1 MTPKESKPKSPPA
14 TTEEGNA
21 AQCATP
27 FEISSKLQTA
37 LQVRFKLTESQIRV
51 YTALLIMGQL
61 TADGISNYSGVP
73 MVKVRS
79 TLETLEK
86 KQLIKPLPGV
96 VTRYRAF
103 APYQELS
110 KEVQTFSK
118 DTQKSWKELQKLQSK
133 TLSEIHDELQLMTR
147 QVRSA
152 LENLNERQ
160 GIALNE
166 AAMATNI
173 VLSNVA
179 ETLQKSLNS
188 LSSLSLDEISEQNT
202 STQQALNSLIDEGI
216 SHLDDAQKLA
226 LEDATKAIS
235 AHQEDS
241 KQWISATAD
250 QLLARVTESKQQ
262 ISTHLD
268 GAKILL
274 QRTMD
279 TGRNAVNTEIT
290 SQKEGLA
297 ESTEETAV
305 TLTSDIDAYTKETNL
320 VFDTSQKE
328 ITQALQKL
336 KQDLT
341 TLMQETWTQQ
351 TQSLSNLV
359 SQLEQSIKK
368 ENRRF
373 AKQTDETTATMDSTI
388 KSSLD
393 TSEQIIEG
401 LFQDLKKAH
410 NHSSLELRR
419 LHKEAEET
427 VTKWPPSSLSYG
439 QFSKIRNS
447 VSTLLEQVKTEHDA
461 LLENASQ
468 SISSEMRD
476 SYLAQ
481 LVEVQTLLQSLIAE
495 SKTQKRALTSN
506 FKSISNQIGRR
517 LKRRLRTIQK
527 ASEAFLS
534 DFRSQMELQE
544 EQHHAL
550 SNKMQKLLRTEAAA
564 SINALEMTASQLGKY
579 AANQLKYAQ
588 GAIKQSAADN
598 RAQAT
603 REQKVIDTHSRA
615 FKGAL
620 TKITNKTAS
629 DLQKELAKLENIV
642 RQYSEGIESTADKL
656 RTEQIL
662 KVETVIEK
670 YQPAIPEIQTTRD
683 RALGRAIRSLTS
695 QLTKRDQ
702 EIIGAFNTVL
712 LEDIPIQTLTA
723 LNEYQAFLQRKKGN
737 LETQAITASDSVIA
751 KQLTATKLKSFNT
764 QITKQLSTKLDA
776 LSASFQE
783 SLATQQSVQDEQSD
797 TALGLARDEF
807 VERYS
812 QQISNYN
819 ELAANSFNMQ
829 MKPLLRDCKTKI
841 SRQTKREKQI
851 DKLCEQTLEKLLE
864 LPKTVL
870 AREKKTA
877 RDKITKELETIFQ
890 DFRAKL
896 VTQTNREKQIT
907 QIIQSSL
914 ESLEALPRTIL
925 SGVSEQHIDQHIS
938 DLLTIFVEYQTAL
951 ERQHLTNRKRIS
963 AEFQTL
969 LKQIVQADYAK
980 SLKTQLNKLLK
991 KSSGEVLEAYRIRL
1005 SNEIVSVEVQAEDVF
1020 QTQLVKQLRTQF
1032 KPKLREYSTTQIPSA
1047 SEPVRTLNK
1056 KLTEIIQKYDSNSRS
1071 LVEKYW
1077 FPLTKII
1084 DDYSAVVAGNLTAL
1098 NTATGTA
1105 IDQATVNLNTSLTNF
1120 EDDTN
1125 NLLTITVQAFNRE
1138 KSGINDQIN
1147 KSITE
1152 MQEDC
1157 IAQFIEIQTLLETLS
1172 GEISSQK
1179 DATTAKLAT
1188 MKDEIENSTTTNLTT
1203 IQESADTFVENVQ
1216 TELQTQEARVN
1227 NLKKNVQDLIK
1238 KQGGT
1243 LIESVDKIQTR
1254 LTEFSKTEIPKA
1266 QNLIEEIGQTCAT
1279 RIDEQRITIN
1289 QLLETFADNLTE
1301 ETDDYVSTLRQ
1312 ELVQLQTVISKLVE
1326 KIGETTVTIDSELN
1340 EQIEENRVNLLN
1352 ALNAQQTALSTETS
1366 ATLQSYIEQSRM
1378 IQTQLHKGLRRI
1390 ATEGKETLEQKQTE
1404 LKVKI
1409 DNTVAQNLSKSEA
1422 TNQSRQEALQ
1432 MKSQT
1437 MITQLGEN
1445 LTAFGNGIT
1454 TSSDQISESL
1464 TSMLTNSQTELD
1476 KLFTVTREGIDE
1488 NHLALQNEIGQDV
1501 ETALQSQTK
1510 ATDLTQTRLKRAT
1523 QDSVRRMQESLQN
1536 FKSTASTE
1544 LLQKSKT
1551 MSDTIDQVL
1560 DNAQEGLVTQTQQTG
1575 RRISRTLSKER
1586 QTLKTEYQNLAKEIT
1601 ARAKTAETT
1610 AINILQL
1617 FSAQT
1622 LPTLDQLRTRASQ
1635 TEEILI
1641 GLWDTLTKMEPA
1653 EAERT
1658 WRIVTCQ
1665 GIENH
1670 LLDMFRRVDETIT
1683 LVYPSFDEV
1692 PVAELS
1698 KIQPQSRVHI
1708 ITTLDG
1714 EKQIASARK
1723 LLQQGNIRLWNNPNM
1738 EFYGGSRDGEE
1749 VLIAPTY
1756 GNQGEIVAVVSDQAS
1771 YIALFNQ
1778 TLGPRWISASNE
1790 IRPRS

>member
-14 TTEEGNA
+14 PTGEGTG
-21 AQCATP
+21 AQCAMP
-27 FEISSKLQTA
+27 IEISSELLTA
-37 LQVRFKLTESQIRV
+37 LQVRFKLTESQSRT

-61 TADGISNYSGVP
+61 TADEISNYSGVP
-73 MVKVRS
+73 MVKVKS
-79 TLETLEK
+79 TIDTLEK

-133 TLSEIHDELQLMTR
+133 TLSQIHDELQLMTR

-179 ETLQKSLNS
+179 ENLQKTLKDLST
-188 LSSLSLDEISEQNT
+188 LSSNEMTEQTT
-202 STQQALNSLIDEGI
+202 STQQTLNNLIDEGI
-216 SHLDDAQKLA
+216 THLDDAQKLA

-241 KQWISATAD
+241 KQWVSSIAD
-250 QLLARVTESKQQ
+250 QLLARVTANNQQ
-262 ISTHLD
+262 TLTQLD
-268 GAKILL
+268 DVNSLL
-274 QRTMD
+274 QRTIE
-279 TGRNAVNTEIT
+279 TGRNTVITEIT

-297 ESTEETAV
+297 ESTEETAT
-305 TLTSDIDAYTKETNL
+305 TLTHDIDTYAKETKL
-320 VFDTSQKE
+320 VFDTSQQE
-328 ITQALQKL
+328 ISQAQQKL

-341 TLMQETWTQQ
+341 TLMQETWTQRAQ
-351 TQSLSNLV
+351 ALDKIV
-359 SQLEQSIKK
+359 SQLEKSIKK
-368 ENRRF
+368 ENRRL
-373 AKQTDETTATMDSTI
+373 AKQTDEAGLNIDSTI

-393 TSEQIIEG
+393 SSEQIIEG

-419 LHKEAEET
+419 LHKEAEAT
-427 VTKWPPSSLSYG
+427 VTKWPPSSLSFT
-439 QFSKIRNS
+439 QFSKIRTS
-447 VSTLLEQVKTEHDA
+447 VSALLEQVKTEHDT

-468 SISSEMRD
+468 SVGSEMRD

-481 LVEVQTLLQSLIAE
+481 LLEVQALLQSLIAE
-495 SKTQKRALTSN
+495 SKTQKSALASN

-517 LKRRLRTIQK
+517 LKRRLKTIQK
-527 ASEAFLS
+527 TAEAFLS
-534 DFRSQMELQE
+534 EFKSQMELQE
-544 EQHHAL
+544 EQHQAH
-550 SNKMQKLLRTEAAA
+550 SKKMQKLLSTEAAA
-564 SINALEMTASQLGKY
+564 SINALEMTARQLGKY
-579 AANQLKYAQ
+579 ASNQLKYAQ
-588 GAIKQSAADN
+588 GAIKQAAADN

-603 REQKVIDTHSRA
+603 REQKVIETQSRA

-629 DLQKELAKLENIV
+629 DLQKELAKLESIV
-642 RQYSEGIESTADKL
+642 RQYSEGTESTADKL
-656 RTEQIL
+656 RAEQLL
-662 KVETVIEK
+662 KIETVIK
-670 YQPAIPEIQTTRD
+670 NYQPTIPEIQTARD
-683 RALGRAIRSLTS
+683 RALGRAVRSLTS
-695 QLTKRDQ
+695 RLTKRDQ
-702 EIIGAFNTVL
+702 EIVGDVNTILTEDVPIHAF
-712 LEDIPIQTLTA
+712 TA
-723 LNEYQAFLQRKKGN
+723 LKEYQALLQRRKGA
-737 LETQAITASDSVIA
+737 LETQAITASNSVIA

-764 QITKQLSTKLDA
+764 QITKQLSTKLDS

-783 SLATQQSVQDEQSD
+783 SLATQQSVQDKQSN
-797 TALGLARDEF
+797 TALGLARNEL

-819 ELAANSFNMQ
+819 ELVTTSFQMR
-829 MKPLLRDCKTKI
+829 MKPLFRDCKTKI

-851 DKLCEQTLEKLLE
+851 DTLCEKTLEKLLA

-870 AREKKTA
+870 ARERKTA

-896 VTQTNREKQIT
+896 VTQTNREKQIAG
-907 QIIQSSL
+907 IFQSSL
-914 ESLEALPRTIL
+914 ETLETLPNTLL
-925 SGVSEQHIDQHIS
+925 SELSEQHLDQQIT
-938 DLLTIFVEYQTAL
+938 DLLKIFVEYQTAL
-951 ERQHLTNRKRIS
+951 ERQHLTNRKRIGT
-963 AEFQTL
+963 EFQTL
-969 LKQIVQADYAK
+969 LKQIVQENYAK
-980 SLKTQLNKLLK
+980 SLKTQLNRLLK
-991 KSSGEVLEAYRIRL
+991 KNSEEVLEVYRTKL
-1005 SNEIVSVEVQAEDVF
+1005 SDERISFEVQAEEAF
-1020 QTQLVKQLRTQF
+1020 QTQLVKQLRTQLQ
-1032 KPKLREYSTTQIPSA
+1032 PKLREYSTTQIPPT
-1047 SEPVRTLNK
+1047 SEPVGTMNK
-1056 KLTEIIQKYDSNSRS
+1056 KLTEIIRKYDSNARS

-1084 DDYSAVVAGNLTAL
+1084 DDYSAAVAGNLTAL

-1105 IDQATVNLNTSLTNF
+1105 VDQATVNLNTSLTNF
-1120 EDDTN
+1120 EDDTS
-1125 NLLTITVQAFNRE
+1125 NLLTTTVQAFNRE
-1138 KSGINDQIN
+1138 KSGIHEQIN

-1157 IAQFIEIQTLLETLS
+1157 IAQFNEVQTLLETLS
-1172 GEISSQK
+1172 GEILSQK

-1188 MKDEIENSTTTNLTT
+1188 LKDEIENTTTTNLST
-1203 IQESADTFVENVQ
+1203 IQESANTFVENVQ

-1227 NLKKNVQDLIK
+1227 NLKKNVQDLIQ
-1238 KQGGT
+1238 KQGAT

-1254 LTEFSKTEIPKA
+1254 LMEFSKTEIPKA

-1279 RIDEQRITIN
+1279 RIDEQRSTIN
-1289 QLLETFADNLTE
+1289 QLLETFADNLSE

-1326 KIGETTVTIDSELN
+1326 KIGETTETIDSELI
-1340 EQIEENRVNLLN
+1340 EQIDENRVNLLN
-1352 ALNAQQTALSTETS
+1352 ALSAQQTTLSTETS

-1378 IQTQLHKGLRRI
+1378 IQTQLHKELGRI
-1390 ATEGKETLEQKQTE
+1390 TTEGKKALEQKQTE
-1404 LKVKI
+1404 IKAKI
-1409 DNTVAQNLSKSEA
+1409 DNTVTQNLSKSDA
-1422 TNQSRQEALQ
+1422 TNQSRQDALLT
-1432 MKSQT
+1432 KSQT

-1445 LTAFGNGIT
+1445 LTTLGKKSS
-1454 TSSDQISESL
+1454 TSSDQLSESL
-1464 TSMLTNSQTELD
+1464 TSMLTNSQTELA
-1476 KLFTVTREGIDE
+1476 KRFTATREGIDE
-1488 NHLALQNEIGQDV
+1488 IQITLQNEIGHDV
-1501 ETALQSQTK
+1501 ETALQNQTK
-1510 ATDLTQTRLKRAT
+1510 AMNLTETRLKRAT
-1523 QDSVRRMQESLQN
+1523 QDSIRRMQENLQN
-1536 FKSTASTE
+1536 FKGTASTE
-1544 LLQKSKT
+1544 LQQKSKT
-1551 MSDTIDQVL
+1551 MSDTIKQVL

-1601 ARAKTAETT
+1601 SRAKTAETT
-1610 AINILQL
+1610 AVNTLQL
-1617 FSAQT
+1617 FSSQT
-1622 LPTLDQLRTRASQ
+1622 EPTLDRLRTQASQ

-1641 GLWDTLTKMEPA
+1641 GLWETLTKMEPA

-1665 GIENH
+1665 GIQNH

-1714 EKQIASARK
+1714 EKQVASAQK

-1790 IRPRS
+1790 IRLRG